1 MRLDDEQL
9 GYLREGIAVR
19 GGVLRRDEHRHVR
32 RVRLTLALAWFRA
45 YWQDRLKRRDED
57 EARR

>member
-9 GYLREGIAVR
+9 AYLRDGMAVR
-19 GGVLRRDEHRHVR
+19 AQYYGGADIDTSDEYA
-32 RVRLTLALAWFRA
+32 LTLALAWFRA
-45 YWQDRLKRRDED
+45 YWHDRLKRKD